1 MIYRYDELK
10 QYIQE
15 DFNVFYNQMK
25 FNEKQIYPAILDEY
39 IHGSD
44 PSGVKNLCIHIF
56 VIINYIDKNM
66 DIKGI
71 YVELKGMLDR
81 IDSEVLRQELDE
93 EYESFLDDMEF
104 IESKFNI

>member
-39 IHGSD
+39 IHGRD

-66 DIKGI
+66 DAKGI
-71 YVELKGMLDR
+71 YVELKRKLDR
-81 IDSEVLRQELDE
+81 IDSEVLQQELDE
-93 EYESFLDDMEF
+93 EYESFLDDIEF

>member
-39 IHGSD
+39 KHGRD
-44 PSGVKNLCIHIF
+44 PSGVKSLCIHIF
-56 VIINYIDKNM
+56 VIINYINENM
-66 DIKGI
+66 NIKGI
-71 YVELKGMLDR
+71 YVELKKKLDK
-81 IDSEVLRQELDE
+81 IDSEVLQQELDE
-93 EYESFLDDMEF
+93 EYESFLDDIEF
-104 IESKFNI
+104 IENKLNI